1 MFDLL
6 VCKWTVVTTP
16 IGFKKI
22 IYLTK
27 VVPNNNP
34 FQAFRVY
41 QSLMA
46 SSLSFALELLK
57 QTCMFNFQWLR
68 LSGSQTPQALV
79 RVKRESFCFA
89 LTNACG
95 ICPTVS
101 AILKC

>member
-1 MFDLL
+1 MFDIL

-41 QSLMA
+41 QSLTA

-57 QTCMFNFQWLR
+57 QTRMFNFQWLR

-79 RVKRESFCFA
+79 REKRESFSLA
-89 LTNACG
+89 LMNARG
-95 ICPTVS
+95 IYVLQFQPF
-101 AILKC
+101 